1 MKIAHYEKFGKVL
14 ADARKLKGLEQAD
27 LARLVGSIQ
36 QNISRWE
43 AGRSRPRAKQI
54 SALAGALGLKE
65 ETLRA
70 AAGYGAPGEILPA
83 TVTVSFDQ
91 PFPVDALSPESFE
104 RFTADLVH
112 ALHPAARHVGPVG
125 KTGHDQSGTDILAI
139 LADGRRLSFQC
150 KRVTRF
156 GPADVRD
163 AIAAHIETAD
173 SKYLVLS
180 RPASPQTAEALRP
193 FADWTLWDKDTIARL
208 VRENLSPTQRR
219 ALVDKY
225 FPGQR
230 FALLGEHNP
239 GPWQAPDVFFAPF
252 EGRRA
257 TFSHDWTLVGRAGE
271 VDAVVNGLRDDSK
284 RIVLLLG
291 AGGSGKSRV
300 LKSVVTA
307 LEARDLRAPL
317 FLSPSES
324 LTATALEALGNGP
337 QTVIVDDAHDRN
349 DLAGL
354 FAYAAH
360 HTRDIRILLSARPY
374 ARERLRGQA
383 GVFAR
388 GGAIVEVELPRLGLA
403 DTIKL
408 AHDVL
413 VRFGGAPE
421 FAEPIARATRDC
433 PLVTVLAGRIAVEQG
448 LPLTLAQNADAFQDT
463 ILGKFAEIITGQL
476 APPGEQKIFAD
487 ILKLI
492 SLVQPFAIDDPVF
505 LELATTLA
513 QVPRDKVSATLRMLI
528 DGGIVFRRGAL
539 YRLMPDLLG
548 DYIIER
554 SCIGADERL
563 DSFADQV
570 FEMAVPPL
578 LGHVLVNLG
587 RLDWRR
593 TSGDPAKHHLVEHLW
608 RALKVTGGYHDSGLA
623 AATAAAI
630 YQPRQALDFVTRQWR
645 AGIRHDDLVKI
656 IRNAAYHQ
664 QYLVEACQLL
674 WEIGRGDDRDQ
685 GQVPSHAMR
694 TLKELCEVEPD
705 KSIAFNEDVVKFGLD
720 LLERD
725 DAFETLYSP
734 FDFLKGVLSG
744 EGYTTKGDNRTITV
758 APFTVKY
765 DVVEGLRAS
774 VVNRA
779 IALLAGPSLRAA
791 GRAATFIESALRY
804 PMVSFGGRLS
814 EDLRAQYTEE
824 FRKTLGR
831 LRKLVQTRTLD
842 PAVMVALAH
851 AVAWHAHYAGG
862 ETGKAANALLKSL
875 PTDLEFRLLSGL
887 SDGFGRVFLGR
898 MDANTWQNRLNK
910 WVGDLVAGLSAGYPK
925 AAALKRALED
935 GLARTED
942 AGLAKDN
949 SSHVLIREV
958 LRKRVDLAQLVVDTT
973 ASGQEGRLSRYLD
986 AALVQVL
993 HLADP
998 DDARH
1003 YARQFLDGGTSAMQ
1017 RAVARAF
1024 NHPPMRDGTLHPAD
1038 AEIIKRV
1045 LASDD
1050 ADVVMSGLG
1059 VLSTL
1064 AQKSWRIAIDLLR
1077 HANLKISPHV
1087 ADHAFMMLHGLNDD
1101 VLSVLDENDV
1111 RFLLR
1116 ELMPMQELTG
1126 HWIETLLA
1134 HLSERFPEETVEFF
1148 LARVDK
1154 ATETDESFSQ
1164 LRPINYGPWVHVR
1177 LRFNHSPHYRRALE
1191 AVWQWMVAHDPGE
1204 WRIEHHA
1211 SALFEG
1217 MFLPLDDTVLDFLTT
1232 KMAAANAR
1240 GLRWIASVLSHAD
1253 EDFVFTHPKTVMN
1266 FLERCDHAGDP
1277 VRRKAIDALYR
1288 VTTSG
1293 VRSGTP
1299 GEPFP
1304 RDVECRDKSI
1314 AVMARLPRLSPA
1326 YELYDMLRAHSE
1338 HSIEFARK
1346 DAEAYDDD

>member
-1 MKIAHYEKFGKVL
+1 MKLAHYEKFGKIV
-14 ADARKLKGLEQAD
+14 ADSRKLKGLEQAD
-27 LARLVGSIQ
+27 LARLVGSTQ

-43 AGRSRPRAKQI
+43 AGTSRPRAKQM
-54 SALAGALGLKE
+54 SSLAGALGLKE

-70 AAGYGAPGEILPA
+70 AAGYGAPAEILPA

-104 RFTADLVH
+104 RFTADLVRS
-112 ALHPAARHVGPVG
+112 LHPDAQHVGPVG

-139 LADGRRLSFQC
+139 LADGQRLSFQC

-156 GPADVRD
+156 GPADVR
-163 AIAAHIETAD
+163 AALMAHTEAAD
-173 SKYLVLS
+173 HKYLVLS
-180 RPASPQTAEALRP
+180 RPASPQTAEALR
-193 FADWTLWDKDTIARL
+193 ASSDWTLWDKDVITRL
-208 VRENLSPTQRR
+208 IRENLSPTQRR
-219 ALVDKY
+219 MLVDKY

-230 FALLGEHNP
+230 FALLGETNP
-239 GPWQAPDVFFAPF
+239 GPWQTSDAFFAPF
-252 EGRRA
+252 EGKRA
-257 TFSHDWTLVGRAGE
+257 TFSHDWALVGRADE
-271 VDAVVNGLRDDSK
+271 VDAVVNGLHDESK

-307 LEARDLRAPL
+307 LETRDPRPPL
-317 FLSPSES
+317 FLSPSEA
-324 LTATALEALGNGP
+324 LTAAALETLGNGP

-349 DLAGL
+349 DLGGL

-360 HTRDIRILLSARPY
+360 HARDIRILLSARPY

-388 GGAIVEVELPRLGLA
+388 GGAIVEVDLPRLNLD

-413 VRFGGAPE
+413 IRFGGAPE

-433 PLVTVLAGRIAVEQG
+433 PLVTVLAGRIAVEQN
-448 LPLTLAQNADAFQDT
+448 LPLTLAQNAEAFQDT

-476 APPGEQKIFAD
+476 APPGEQKMFTD

-513 QVPRDKVSATLRMLI
+513 QVSRDKVSATLRMLI
-528 DGGIVFRRGAL
+528 DGGIVFRRGAQ

-554 SCIGADERL
+554 SCIGADDRL

-593 TSGDPAKHHLVEHLW
+593 TSGDPAKRHLVEHLW
-608 RALKVTGGYHDSGLA
+608 RALKVTDGYHDSGLE

-656 IRNAAYHQ
+656 IRNTAYHLE
-664 QYLVEACQLL
+664 YLVEACQLL
-674 WEIGRGDDRDQ
+674 WEIGRADDREQ
-685 GQVPSHAMR
+685 GRFPNHAMR

-705 KSIAFNEDVVKFGLD
+705 KPIAFNQAVVKFGLG

-725 DAFETLYSP
+725 DAFDTLYTP
-734 FDFLKGVLSG
+734 FDFLKGILSG
-744 EGYTTKGDNRTITV
+744 EGYTTKGDNRTITF
-758 APFTVKY
+758 APFTVNY
-765 DVVEGLRAS
+765 DVVEDLRTG
-774 VVNRA
+774 VIDRA
-779 IALLAGPSLRAA
+779 IALLSGPSLRAA
-791 GRAATFIESALRY
+791 GRAAAFIESALRY

-814 EDLRAQYTEE
+814 EELRAQYTEE
-824 FRKTLGR
+824 FCTTLGR
-831 LRKLVQTRTLD
+831 LRKLVQARALD
-842 PAVMVALAH
+842 PAVMVALSH

-862 ETGKAANALLKSL
+862 ETGKAANTLLKSL

-898 MDANTWQNRLNK
+898 MDANTWQSRLNK
-910 WVGDLVAGLSAGYPK
+910 WVGDLVADLSTGYPK
-925 AAALKRALED
+925 AAALKRVLEE

-949 SSHVLIREV
+949 SSHVLIHEV
-958 LRKRVDLAQLVVDTT
+958 LLKRIDLAQLVVAMT
-973 ASGQEGRLSRYLD
+973 AAGQQSRLSLYLD
-986 AALVQVL
+986 AALGRVL
-993 HLADP
+993 HLANP
-998 DDARH
+998 DDARR
-1003 YARQFLDGGTSAMQ
+1003 YARQFLDSGTRAMQ

-1024 NHPPMRDGTLHPAD
+1024 NHPPMSGGALHPAD

-1050 ADVVMSGLG
+1050 ADVVLSALG

-1077 HANLKISPHV
+1077 HANLKIGPQV
-1087 ADHAFMMLHGLNDD
+1087 ADHAFMMLQGLNDD

-1116 ELMPMQELTG
+1116 ELTPMPELTG

-1134 HLSERFPEETVEFF
+1134 HLSERFPQETVEFF
-1148 LARVDK
+1148 LARVDQ
-1154 ATETDESFSQ
+1154 ATASDEAFS
-1164 LRPINYGPWVHVR
+1164 LRPINYGPWVHIR
-1177 LRFNHSPHYRRALE
+1177 LRFKQSSRYRVVLE
-1191 AVWQWMVAHDPGE
+1191 SVWQWMVAHDPGE
-1204 WRIEHHA
+1204 WRFEHHA

-1217 MFLPLDDTVLDFLTT
+1217 MFLPLDETVLDFLAT
-1232 KMAAANAR
+1232 KMATADAR

-1253 EDFVFTHPKTVMN
+1253 ENFVFQHHKTVVN
-1266 FLERCDHAGDP
+1266 FLELCDRAGDA
-1277 VRRKAIDALYR
+1277 VRRRAIDALYR
-1288 VTTSG
+1288 ATTSG

-1304 RDVECRDKSI
+1304 RDLECRDQ
-1314 AVMARLPRLSPA
+1314 AVALLARLPRLSPA
-1326 YELYDMLRAHSE
+1326 YELYDMLRGHSE
-1338 HSIEFARK
+1338 HSIALARK
-1346 DAEAYDDD
+1346 DAEAYDDV